1 MPEELA
7 DPEIR
12 KQRIK
17 ESLEK
22 INNTKEFV
30 ANEIKNKEKQGIK
43 QERINT
49 TDKDSRLMQMK
60 HKDFAN

>member
-1 MPEELA
+1 MA

-17 ESLEK
+17 EALENLK
-22 INNTKEFV
+22 NTKEFV
-30 ANEIKNKEKQGIK
+30 VKEISEKQEQGIK
-43 QERINT
+43 QTRINT

-60 HKDFAN
+60 QKDFAN